1 MNIGSHA
8 DYLKQVLALLFC
20 KNAVM
25 KNLTCYRFSQL
36 AVLLS
41 IISATVS
48 VAQEAKTDTLK
59 VLPADSVTAVKP
71 DTSLQKPS
79 VLIDTIRYRFIGDG
93 NFTRGNVNR
102 SLMVLRAE
110 LVFGGPV
117 INIATN
123 PRFTYGKQN
132 GVLAERDSYV
142 DLFVDVFKKRKTY
155 VFGLA
160 ALETSNLRRIK
171 LRQMV
176 GAGIGYRVARNKK
189 NDLSLTDAILYESTD
204 FVEIKTVTTIRN
216 SFRIKGKHSFLQ
228 DKFRFNHLT
237 FIQPALNDFSNVRWN
252 TILSLELPLNK
263 WVTLRTSFE
272 NSYESVVEAT
282 RKRNDSRVTFGISV
296 GNK

>member
-1 MNIGSHA
+1 
-8 DYLKQVLALLFC
+8 
-20 KNAVM
+20 M
-25 KNLTCYRFSQL
+25 KNLTCSRFFKL
-36 AVLLS
+36 AVSLILL
-41 IISATVS
+41 ISAPAL
-48 VAQEAKTDTLK
+48 AQDVKTDSLK
-59 VLPADSVTAVKP
+59 VIPADSAAAPKP
-71 DTSLQKPS
+71 DTAVTPPR

-110 LVFGGPV
+110 LIFSGPV

-160 ALETSNLRRIK
+160 ALETSNLRRIDV
-171 LRQMV
+171 RQMA
-176 GAGIGYRVARNKK
+176 GAGIGYRVIKTKAH
-189 NDLSLTDAILYESTD
+189 DLSLTDALLYESTN
-204 FVEIKTVTTIRN
+204 FFEKATVSTIRN
-216 SFRIKGKHSFLQ
+216 SFRVKGKHSFLS

-237 FIQPALNDFSNVRWN
+237 FIQPALNDLSNLRWN
-252 TILSLELPLNK
+252 TILSAELPLNK

-272 NSYESVVEAT
+272 NSYESVVEIG
-282 RKRNDSRVTFGISV
+282 RKRNDSRITFGISV